1 MAKKNTLGKVLA
13 FAVAAA
19 AVGGAC
25 YAYRD
30 KIKESEL
37 YKKSINKLQ
46 SLRASLCKSCDT
58 EDFDDEDEDTFSDGD
73 FESIFS
79 DEAKLSREYTSINI
93 TPSTAMDDEPVEEFE
108 EDIVEEESN
117 ISEEVDETA
126 SSEEIDATSFTDS
139 TDDVTEEEFSEET
152 VMDSTEEV
160 SEDITE
166 DITEIFP
173 EDSIPTIS
181 FASPEPSISEA
192 TEEVPSIEE
201 TPEVL
206 GYENEGLSDVYEDP
220 DSLEDQDRLDY

>member
-13 FAVAAA
+13 VAVAVA

-79 DEAKLSREYTSINI
+79 DDAKLSREYTSINI

-108 EDIVEEESN
+108 EDATEEESN
-117 ISEEVDETA
+117 LSEEPVDEAEETTA
-126 SSEEIDATSFTDS
+126 SEEIDAASFTDS
-139 TDDVTEEEFSEET
+139 ADDVTEEDFNEET
-152 VMDSTEEV
+152 VT
-160 SEDITE
+160 DITE
-166 DITEIFP
+166 DIAEDVTEIFP
-173 EDSIPTIS
+173 DDSIPTIS
-181 FASPEPSISEA
+181 FASPEPSISEVA
-192 TEEVPSIEE
+192 EEVPSIEE